1 LNALTVK
8 LQAAVL
14 PAISVAVQVTVV
26 VPAGKHEP
34 EEGLQT
40 TVAWQLALTNGAKFT
55 TEQADG
61 GQTLA
66 AVTAVTFA
74 GHVIIGV
81 WQNSWNTCS
90 PPFAVSPTS
99 SELGWL
105 GP

>member
-1 LNALTVK
+1 M
-8 LQAAVL
+8 L
-14 PAISVAVQVTVV
+14 PEISVAVQVTVV
-26 VPAGKHEP
+26 VPVGKHEP
-34 EEGLQT
+34 EGGLQT
-40 TVAWQLALTNGAKFT
+40 TVVWQLALTTGAKFT
-55 TEQADG
+55 AAQADG

-66 AVTAVTFA
+66 DVTAVTFA

-81 WQNSWNTCS
+81 WQNSWNTWS